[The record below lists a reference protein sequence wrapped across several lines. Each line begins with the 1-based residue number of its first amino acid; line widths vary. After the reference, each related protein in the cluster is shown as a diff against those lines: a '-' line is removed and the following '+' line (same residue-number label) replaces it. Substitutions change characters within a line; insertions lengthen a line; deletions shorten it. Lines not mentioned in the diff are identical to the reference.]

1 MRISKSLSLG
11 VAAFALSSGGEAAN
25 VSSADKSF
33 VVPFEFYKGHI
44 YVTAFLD
51 GNGPL
56 RFVVDTGA
64 SGIGRA
70 DQRLVAALSLRPVGH
85 EQNSD
90 GINSAPILLVSADSL
105 RLGGLE
111 KRHVTLASRDY
122 NGHLKPD
129 EAPVMGIIG
138 RDFFRDRLLTI
149 DYPARTIRFTSG
161 RLRPGDAGVVA
172 YKTDLTIPVCFAIG
186 CFDGRVDSGSGGSL
200 IIPKSIATRLR
211 ATAPVPAGSAT
222 AANTHFSLYR
232 EQLLEAVRISGV
244 TAANQKILY
253 SDPSDKVIN
262 IGSDFLKDYVLTID
276 QRHHLLKISRPQP
289 DRAIGTRL
297 AVPIQAEACK
307 RAL

>member
-1 MRISKSLSLG
+1 MRISKFLAMSLAG
-11 VAAFALSSGGEAAN
+11 FALSCSSEAHKAN
-25 VSSADKSF
+25 SANQS
-33 VVPFEFYKGHI
+33 VMVPFEFYKGHI
-44 YVTAFLD
+44 YVKAFVD
-51 GNGPL
+51 GKGPY

-122 NGHLKPD
+122 NGHLKPG

-149 DYPARTIRFTSG
+149 DYPARTIRSSTG

-172 YKTDLTIPVCFAIG
+172 YKRDLTIPVCFAIG
-186 CFDGRVDSGSGGSL
+186 CFDGRVDSGSDGSL
-200 IIPKSIATRLR
+200 IIPKSLASRIR
-211 ATAPVPAGSAT
+211 ATAPVRAGSAT
-222 AANTHFSLYR
+222 AANTHFALYQ
-232 EQLLEAVRISGV
+232 EQLLQPVRISTV

-276 QRHHLLKISRPQP
+276 QRHRLLKISRPGQ
-289 DRAIGTRL
+289 
-297 AVPIQAEACK
+297 
-307 RAL
+307 